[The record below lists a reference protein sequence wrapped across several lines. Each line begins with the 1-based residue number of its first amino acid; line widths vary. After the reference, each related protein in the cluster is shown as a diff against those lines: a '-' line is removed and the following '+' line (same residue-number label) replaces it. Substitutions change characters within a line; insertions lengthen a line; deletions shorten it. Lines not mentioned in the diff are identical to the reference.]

1 MIYLDNAAT
10 TFPKPLSVIEEV
22 RRCMLTYAGNP
33 GRGAHT
39 LSLMAAE
46 RVYEC
51 RELLAK
57 IFGASD
63 ADRVFFMPNATY
75 GINAVIKGILKHGD
89 HVIISDMEHNAVFR
103 PIYKLAQQGVIEYE
117 IFDTYTCHYGQNPE
131 SICQSIA
138 RLVRPNT
145 KMVFCIYGSNI
156 CSEILPIADIGAL
169 CKRLGIFFAVDGAQS
184 AGHVPIDIERMNIDA
199 LCLPGHKGLYG
210 PQGSGA
216 VILGK
221 TTVLDT
227 LVEGGNGM
235 DSLSG
240 EMSMQSPERYEAG
253 TVAVPSIAGL
263 YASLKWLDSYG
274 IDKIGAEEKR
284 LGRRLTDM
292 LGSLRGVSV
301 YAPQYEGGTVLF
313 NIDNVSSELCAAY
326 LNSKG
331 ICTRGGY
338 HCAALAHSTLGTPD
352 GGAVRASIGAF
363 NTEADLS
370 ALWHALRE
378 ASFEKG

>member
-10 TFPKPLSVIEEV
+10 TFPKPIPVIEEV

-33 GRGAHT
+33 GRGAHA

-51 RELLAK
+51 RELLARM
-57 IFGASD
+57 FGAED
-63 ADRVFFMPNATY
+63 VDRVFFIPNTTY
-75 GINAVIKGILKHGD
+75 GINSVIKGTLKRGD

-103 PIYKLAQQGVIEYE
+103 PIYKLAEAREIEYDV
-117 IFDTYTCHYGQNPE
+117 FDTCTCQYRQNPD
-131 SICQSIA
+131 SICQEILK
-138 RLVRPNT
+138 LVRPNT
-145 KMVFCIYGSNI
+145 KMVFCVHGSNI
-156 CSEILPIADIGAL
+156 CSEVLPIAQIGKL

-184 AGHVPIDIERMNIDA
+184 AGHVPIDIGKMNIDA

-221 TTVLDT
+221 EIVLDT
-227 LVEGGNGM
+227 LVEGGNGI

-240 EMSMQSPERYEAG
+240 EMSAQSPERYEAG
-253 TVAVPSIAGL
+253 TVAVPAIAGF
-263 YASLKWLDSYG
+263 YAALKWLDGYG
-274 IDKIGAEEKR
+274 IERIGAEEKR

-292 LGSLRGVSV
+292 LGSIRGVSV

-313 NIDNVSSELCAAY
+313 NIDGVSSESCAAY
-326 LNSKG
+326 LSTRG

-338 HCAALAHSTLGTPD
+338 HCAALAHGTLGTPE
-352 GGAVRASIGAF
+352 GGAVRASVGMF
-363 NTEADLS
+363 NTEADIS
-370 ALWHALRE
+370 GLWRALRD
-378 ASFEKG
+378 ASFEKI

>member
-33 GRGAHT
+33 GRGAHM
-39 LSLMAAE
+39 LSLMAAD

-51 RELLAK
+51 RELLARM
-57 IFGASD
+57 FGAAD
-63 ADRVFFMPNATY
+63 ADRVFFTPNTTY
-75 GINAVIKGILKHGD
+75 GINAVIKGILKRGD

-103 PIYKLAQQGVIEYE
+103 PIYKLAQGGEIEYDV
-117 IFDTYTCHYGQNPE
+117 FDTYTCRYGQNSE

-145 KMVFCIYGSNI
+145 KMVFCIHGSNI
-156 CSEILPIADIGAL
+156 CSELLPIAAIGAF

-184 AGHVPIDIERMNIDA
+184 AGHVPINIERMNIDA

-221 TTVLDT
+221 KNVLDT
-227 LVEGGNGM
+227 LLEGGNGV
-235 DSLSG
+235 DSLRG
-240 EMSMQSPERYEAG
+240 EMSEQSPERYEAG
-253 TVAVPSIAGL
+253 TLAVPAIAGL
-263 YASLKWLDSYG
+263 YASLKWLEGYG
-274 IDKIGAEEKR
+274 MDRIAADEKR
-284 LGRRLTDM
+284 LGQRLTDM
-292 LGSLRGVSV
+292 LGSIRGVSV

-313 NIDNVSSELCAAY
+313 NVDGVPSEVCATY
-326 LNSKG
+326 LDSKG

-338 HCAALAHSTLGTPD
+338 HCASLAHATLVTPE
-352 GGAVRASIGAF
+352 GGAVRASLGAF
-363 NTEADLS
+363 NTESDIA
-370 ALWHALRE
+370 ALWRTLRE
-378 ASFEKG
+378 ASFEKL